1 VPTPSSFFTYPHRE
15 RFFFLSCFLLIV
27 GVKLWLGAGGAGPC
41 EAGSHGQM
49 KPLKTEELCSQ
60 TTLLHLCTWE
70 AWLEPLLGSGWV
82 RYGLLE
88 PCGWVGWD
96 KAKYRGVDAARMG
109 DSKAWLQFGE
119 AGRAGAR
126 TWPQAESRE
135 GGKQGEQWDC
145 VWGTVMA

>member
-1 VPTPSSFFTYPHRE
+1 M
-15 RFFFLSCFLLIV
+15 